1 MGQESNEP
9 EMPYPIPRG
18 SSREAREGSASDA
31 PIGSPA
37 HLTPEGPRSNRAAR
51 RARKDSEGPKR
62 TSKGLEGGINTA
74 ADVPQFNPFT
84 YSVNQQRQRRNDR
97 AQRAANQATVRSLKN
112 RGAGRKV

>member
-9 EMPYPIPRG
+9 EMLAPIPRG

-37 HLTPEGPRSNRAAR
+37 LLFGNRAAR
-51 RARKDSEGPKR
+51 RARKEPEGKL
-62 TSKGLEGGINTA
+62 GGGINTA
-74 ADVPQFNPFT
+74 ADAPQFNLFT

>member
-37 HLTPEGPRSNRAAR
+37 RSSNRAER
-51 RARKDSEGPKR
+51 RAKTES
-62 TSKGLEGGINTA
+62 GINTA
-74 ADVPQFNPFT
+74 ADAPQFNPFT
-84 YSVNQQRQRRNDR
+84 YSVNQQRQQRNER
-97 AQRAANQATVRSLKN
+97 AQRAANMSTVRSLKN